1 MIIDKMAFVAL
12 VISQLTLLGLYVSLA
27 RSIADLR
34 HESHHHTFFYNKEGE
49 KVHEF
54 ISVHKHGGYINE

>member
-1 MIIDKMAFVAL
+1 MTNYAIAVLFLAF
-12 VISQLTLLGLYVSLA
+12 SQLGLLILYIKIIK
-27 RSIADLR
+27 SISDLR